1 MGLHL
6 ATRSTLYLAGSMV
19 CAATIVATFP
29 ATVVGIETSSPV
41 VKVVEDWELVID
53 SPDPDSGGPQVAC
66 VTSPVG
72 NVDSLHLAFELNH
85 RTLPDYEIG
94 GLQLQFWQGE
104 TVVAVAP
111 ALGCS
116 CLSYPDETIRWT
128 QVLSLNNDGE
138 LTCGVGGA
146 SSESWGNFAADGRL
160 SVTLDTPLENLN
172 SYSPDVAVDESGVS
186 YAAHRVKSLVLKRVR
201 YYLADGNVL
210 EDDTDRV
217 IHTH

>member
-29 ATVVGIETSSPV
+29 APAVGIETSSPV

-53 SPDPDSGGPQVAC
+53 SPDTDSGGPQVAC

-72 NVDSLHLAFELNH
+72 DVDSLHLAFELNH

-104 TVVAVAP
+104 TVMAVAP

-116 CLSYPDETIRWT
+116 CLSYPDERVSWK
-128 QVLSLNNDGE
+128 QVLSVKDEGQ
-138 LTCGVGGA
+138 LTCSIEEA
-146 SSESWGNFAADGRL
+146 SSQSCGNFAADGRL
-160 SVTLDTPLENLN
+160 SVTLDTSLENLN
-172 SYSPDVAVDESGVS
+172 SYSPHVAVDESGVS
-186 YAAHRVKSLVLKRVR
+186 YAAHRVKSLLLKRVR
-201 YYLADGNVL
+201 YYLADGNII